1 MHFALVKR
9 LKIQWGDMQ
18 RDKLFYAKP
27 VLQDSHTN
35 PALDAVLGVNTYYYL
50 LCSVLHIQAVQEVH
64 GLNDE

>member
-1 MHFALVKR
+1 
-9 LKIQWGDMQ
+9 MQ
-18 RDKLFYAKP
+18 RDKLFYAKH